1 MASCAKIL
9 ITCVLMHNRKSVYV
23 LSTLKVL
30 PHWHLSNMGIF
41 QKIHYMELLEI
52 NVLTS
57 FFLLEI
63 HCLSTNLSLFVW
75 SLLPTLFN

>member
-1 MASCAKIL
+1 MASCCKIL
-9 ITCVLMHNRKSVYV
+9 IICVLMHNRKLVYV
-23 LSTLKVL
+23 LSTLKFL

-41 QKIHYMELLEI
+41 RKIRHIELLEI
-52 NVLTS
+52 KVLTS

-75 SLLPTLFN
+75 SLLPTVFN